1 MLSLF
6 YRHMVKYIVSTTN
19 SWKGVN
25 MEDGSSPYII
35 FALAILAIIELV
47 IIFILYKKSKQEDVT
62 EEDVISL
69 VNEGHEDGNIL
80 ASEAAMI
87 QNIFEFS
94 DTDVKDIMTHRK
106 NIVAIDGDWT
116 LREAISFVNNNNMS
130 RYPVY
135 IEDLDN
141 IIGILHIKDILTY
154 YDKDI
159 DNVKIKELKDLL
171 SVAEFVPE
179 THGINTLFAKMQSK
193 KRHMVIVLDEYGQV
207 SGLLSL
213 EDILEEIVGNI
224 EDEHDDVEASIEV
237 RPDDTFIMDGSTT
250 LEEVEDLVGTKLSED
265 FETLNGYL
273 ISLYGKIPEDGKSFK
288 LEDDNFVFYV
298 KNVTDKVI
306 GEVFVRRKSR
316 IE

>member
-1 MLSLF
+1 
-6 YRHMVKYIVSTTN
+6 
-19 SWKGVN
+19 
-25 MEDGSSPYII
+25 MEDGSSPH
-35 FALAILAIIELV
+35 ILICVLV
-47 IIFILYKKSKQEDVT
+47 IIAITELIGLIILYRRSRQENIT

-106 NIVAIDGDWT
+106 NIVAIDGDYT
-116 LREAISFVNNNNMS
+116 VREAINFINNNNMS

-141 IIGILHIKDILTY
+141 IIGILHIKDILTFMG
-154 YDKDI
+154 KDI
-159 DNVKIKELKDLL
+159 DNVRVKDLKDLL

-207 SGLLSL
+207 SGILSL

-224 EDEHDDVEASIEV
+224 EDEHDEEENSIEV
-237 RPDDTFIMDGSTT
+237 RPDDSFIMDGSTT
-250 LEEVEDLVGTKLSED
+250 LEEVEEIIGTKLSDD

-273 ISLYGKIPEDGKSFK
+273 ISLYGKIPEDGKAFK
-288 LEDDNFVFYV
+288 LEDNNFIFYI
-298 KNVTDKVI
+298 KNVTEKVI

-316 IE
+316 ID

>member
-1 MLSLF
+1 MD
-6 YRHMVKYIVSTTN
+6 
-19 SWKGVN
+19 
-25 MEDGSSPYII
+25 EGSSPYII
-35 FALAILAIIELV
+35 ILLAILAIAELV
-47 IIFILYKKSKQEDVT
+47 ALIILYRRSKQENVT

-106 NIVAIDGDWT
+106 NIVAIDGDWS
-116 LREAISFVNNNNMS
+116 LKEAITFINENNMS

-135 IEDLDN
+135 IEELDN

-154 YDKDI
+154 YDSDI
-159 DNVKIKELKDLL
+159 DNTKVKDLKELL

-179 THGINTLFAKMQSK
+179 THGINTLFAQMQTK
-193 KRHMVIVLDEYGQV
+193 KRHMVIVVDEYGQV

-224 EDEHDDVEASIEV
+224 SDEHDEDEGSIEI
-237 RPDDTFIMDGSTT
+237 RTEDTFIMDGSTT
-250 LEEVEDLVGTKLSED
+250 LEEVEEILGMNLSED
-265 FETLNGYL
+265 YETLNGYL
-273 ISLYGKIPEDGKSFK
+273 VSLLGKIPEDGSSFK
-288 LEDDNFVFYV
+288 LEDDNFIYYV
-298 KNVTDKVI
+298 KNVSEKVI
-306 GEVFVRRKSR
+306 EEVFVRRKSHV
-316 IE
+316 E

>member
-1 MLSLF
+1 MD
-6 YRHMVKYIVSTTN
+6 
-19 SWKGVN
+19 
-25 MEDGSSPYII
+25 DGSSPYII
-35 FALAILAIIELV
+35 ILLAIICVVELAAL
-47 IIFILYKKSKQEDVT
+47 IILYFKSKQENVT

-106 NIVAIDGDWT
+106 NIVAIDGDFT
-116 LREAISFVNNNNMS
+116 IREAINFINENNMS

-135 IEDLDN
+135 LEELDN

-154 YDKDI
+154 FDKDI
-159 DNVKIKELKDLL
+159 DNTRVKDLQEL
-171 SVAEFVPE
+171 MSVAEFVPE

-193 KRHMVIVLDEYGQV
+193 KRHMVIVMDEYGQV

-224 EDEHDDVEASIEV
+224 EDEHDEEEGSIEV
-237 RPDDTFIMDGSTT
+237 RTEDSFLMDGSTT
-250 LEEVEDLVGTKLSED
+250 LEEVEEILGTKLSED
-265 FETLNGYL
+265 YETLNGYL
-273 ISLYGKIPEDGKSFK
+273 VSLLGKIPEDGSSFK

-298 KNVTDKVI
+298 KNVSEKVI
-306 GEVFVRRKSR
+306 EGVFVRRKSHV
-316 IE
+316 E

>member
-1 MLSLF
+1 MD
-6 YRHMVKYIVSTTN
+6 
-19 SWKGVN
+19 
-25 MEDGSSPYII
+25 DGSNPYILI
-35 FALAILAIIELV
+35 CVLLIIIIAQFIALV
-47 IIFILYKKSKQEDVT
+47 ILYRKTKQENVT

-106 NIVAIDGDWT
+106 NIIAIDGEMT
-116 LREAISFVNNNNMS
+116 IREAISFINENNMS

-135 IEDLDN
+135 LEDLDN

-154 YDKDI
+154 YDRDI
-159 DNVKIKELKDLL
+159 DNLKVKDLQDVL

-193 KRHMVIVLDEYGQV
+193 KRHMVVVVDEYGQV
-207 SGLLSL
+207 SGILSL

-224 EDEHDDVEASIEV
+224 EDEHDDEEASIEV
-237 RPDDTFIMDGSTT
+237 RTEDTFIMDGSTT
-250 LEEVEDLVGTKLSED
+250 LEEVEEILGMNLSED
-265 FETLNGYL
+265 YETLNGYL
-273 ISLYGKIPEDGKSFK
+273 RSILGKIPEDGSVFK
-288 LEDDNFVFYV
+288 LEDDNFIYYI
-298 KNVTDKVI
+298 KNVTEKVI
-306 GEVFVRRKSR
+306 GEVFVRRKSHV
-316 IE
+316 E

>member
-1 MLSLF
+1 
-6 YRHMVKYIVSTTN
+6 
-19 SWKGVN
+19 
-25 MEDGSSPYII
+25 MEDGSNPYLLILLVII
-35 FALAILAIIELV
+35 ALVELV
-47 IIFILYKKSKQEDVT
+47 IIIIMYKRSKQENIT

-94 DTDVKDIMTHRK
+94 DTDAKDIMTHRK
-106 NIVAIDGDWT
+106 NIVAINGDCS
-116 LREAISFVNNNNMS
+116 LREAISFINDNNMS

-141 IIGILHIKDILTY
+141 IIGILHIKDILMY

-159 DNVKIKELKDLL
+159 DNLKVKDLHELL
-171 SVAEFVPE
+171 SVAEFIPE

-193 KRHMVIVLDEYGQV
+193 KRHMVIVVDEYGQV

-224 EDEHDDVEASIEV
+224 EDEHDEEENSIEV
-237 RPDDTFIMDGSTT
+237 KTEDSFLMEGSTT
-250 LEEVEDLVGTKLSED
+250 LEEVEEILGTMLSENY
-265 FETLNGYL
+265 ETLNGYL
-273 ISLYGKIPEDGKSFK
+273 VSLYGKIPEDGTSFT
-288 LEDDNFVFYV
+288 LEDDNYIFYV
-298 KNVTDKVI
+298 KNVEDKVI
-306 GEVFVRRKSR
+306 GSVYVRRKR
-316 IE
+316 HVE

>member
-1 MLSLF
+1 
-6 YRHMVKYIVSTTN
+6 
-19 SWKGVN
+19 
-25 MEDGSSPYII
+25 MEDGSSPYILI
-35 FALAILAIIELV
+35 GFLIVLALVELV
-47 IIFILYKKSKQEDVT
+47 ALIIYYRKSKQENVT

-94 DTDVKDIMTHRK
+94 DTNVKDIMTHRK
-106 NIVAIDGDWT
+106 NIVAIDGEMS
-116 LREAISFVNNNNMS
+116 LREAISFINDNNMS

-135 IEDLDN
+135 LEELDN

-159 DNVKIKELKDLL
+159 DCIRVKDLSDVL

-193 KRHMVIVLDEYGQV
+193 KRHMVIVMDEYGQV

-224 EDEHDDVEASIEV
+224 EDEHDEDDSSIEI
-237 RPDDTFIMDGSTT
+237 RTEDSFMMDGSTT
-250 LEEVEDLVGTKLSED
+250 LEEVEEMLGTKLSED
-265 FETLNGYL
+265 YETLNGYL
-273 ISLYGKIPEDGKSFK
+273 ISLLGKIPEDGAAFK
-288 LEDDNFVFYV
+288 LEDDNFTYYV
-298 KNVTDKVI
+298 KNVAEKVI
-306 GEVFVRRKSR
+306 GQVYVRKKRHV
-316 IE
+316 E

>member
-1 MLSLF
+1 
-6 YRHMVKYIVSTTN
+6 
-19 SWKGVN
+19 
-25 MEDGSSPYII
+25 MEDGSNPYIFI
-35 FALAILAIIELV
+35 ILISIIALAEL
-47 IIFILYKKSKQEDVT
+47 IALIILYKKSKQENVT

-106 NIVAIDGDWT
+106 NIVAIDGEST
-116 LREAISFVNNNNMS
+116 LKEAISFINENNMS

-159 DNVKIKELKDLL
+159 EGLQVQDLKDMM

-193 KRHMVIVLDEYGQV
+193 KRHMVIVMDEYGQV

-224 EDEHDDVEASIEV
+224 EDEHDEEENSIEV
-237 RPDDTFIMDGSTT
+237 RKNDTYKMEGSTT
-250 LEEVEDLVGTKLSED
+250 LEEVEEIIGQKFSED
-265 FETLNGYL
+265 YETLNGYL
-273 ISLYGKIPEDGKSFK
+273 ISLLGKIPEDGTSFK
-288 LEDDNFVFYV
+288 LEDDDFVFYI
-298 KNVTDKVI
+298 KNVSDKVI
-306 GEVFVRRKSR
+306 GDVYMRPKRQ

>member
-1 MLSLF
+1 
-6 YRHMVKYIVSTTN
+6 
-19 SWKGVN
+19 
-25 MEDGSSPYII
+25 MEDGSNPYILI
-35 FALAILAIIELV
+35 TALAVFAIIEL
-47 IIFILYKKSKQEDVT
+47 IGLIILYRRSKQENVT

-80 ASEAAMI
+80 ASEAVMI

-106 NIVAIDGDWT
+106 NIVAIDGEST
-116 LREAISFVNNNNMS
+116 LREAISFINDNNMS

-159 DNVKIKELKDLL
+159 DNLKVKDLKDLM

-213 EDILEEIVGNI
+213 EDILEEIVGDI
-224 EDEHDDVEASIEV
+224 SDEHDDDEASIEV
-237 RPDDTFIMDGSTT
+237 RPDDTFIMDGGCS
-250 LEEVEDLVGTKLSED
+250 LEEVEEKIGVKLSDD

-288 LEDDNFVFYV
+288 LEDDNFVYFI
-298 KNVTDKVI
+298 KNVTEKVI
-306 GEVFVRRKSR
+306 GEVFVRRKSHV
-316 IE
+316 E

>member
-1 MLSLF
+1 
-6 YRHMVKYIVSTTN
+6 
-19 SWKGVN
+19 
-25 MEDGSSPYII
+25 MEDGSSPYILLI
-35 FALAILAIIELV
+35 LLAIIAIGELIA
-47 IIFILYKKSKQEDVT
+47 IIVLYHKSKQENVT

-94 DTDVKDIMTHRK
+94 ETDVKDIMTHRK
-106 NIVAIDGDWT
+106 NIVAIDGEMT
-116 LREAISFVNNNNMS
+116 IREAISFINENNMS

-135 IEDLDN
+135 LDDLDN
-141 IIGILHIKDILTY
+141 IVGILHIKDILTY

-159 DNVKIKELKDLL
+159 DNVKVKDLQDLL

-193 KRHMVIVLDEYGQV
+193 KRHMVIVMDEYGQV

-224 EDEHDDVEASIEV
+224 EDEHDEDDSSIQV
-237 RPDDTFIMDGSTT
+237 RTEDSFLMDGSTT
-250 LEEVEDLVGTKLSED
+250 LEEVEKILGMKLSED
-265 FETLNGYL
+265 YETLNGYL
-273 ISLYGKIPEDGKSFK
+273 ISILGKIPEEGAKFK
-288 LEDDNFVFYV
+288 LEDDNFFYYV
-298 KNVTDKVI
+298 KNVTEKVI
-306 GEVFVRRKSR
+306 GQVYVRRKSHV
-316 IE
+316 E

>member
-1 MLSLF
+1 
-6 YRHMVKYIVSTTN
+6 
-19 SWKGVN
+19 
-25 MEDGSSPYII
+25 MEDGSSPYILI
-35 FALAILAIIELV
+35 GFLIVLALVELV
-47 IIFILYKKSKQEDVT
+47 ALIIYYRKSKQENVT

-94 DTDVKDIMTHRK
+94 DTNVKDIMTHRK
-106 NIVAIDGDWT
+106 NIVAIDGEMS
-116 LREAISFVNNNNMS
+116 LREAISFINDNNMS

-135 IEDLDN
+135 LEELDN

-159 DNVKIKELKDLL
+159 DCIRVKDLSDVL

-193 KRHMVIVLDEYGQV
+193 KRHMVIVMDEYGQV

-224 EDEHDDVEASIEV
+224 EDEHDEDDSSIEI
-237 RPDDTFIMDGSTT
+237 RTEDSFMMDGSTT
-250 LEEVEDLVGTKLSED
+250 LEEVEEMLGMKLSED
-265 FETLNGYL
+265 YETLNGYL
-273 ISLYGKIPEDGKSFK
+273 ISLLGKIPEDGAAFK
-288 LEDDNFVFYV
+288 LEDDNFTYYV
-298 KNVTDKVI
+298 KNVAEKVI
-306 GEVFVRRKSR
+306 GQVYVRKKRHV
-316 IE
+316 E

>member
-1 MLSLF
+1 
-6 YRHMVKYIVSTTN
+6 
-19 SWKGVN
+19 
-25 MEDGSSPYII
+25 MEDGSNPYIL
-35 FALAILAIIELV
+35 FTALAVFAIVEL
-47 IIFILYKKSKQEDVT
+47 IGLIILYRRSKQENVT

-80 ASEAAMI
+80 ASEAVMI

-106 NIVAIDGDWT
+106 NIVAIAGEST
-116 LREAISFVNNNNMS
+116 LREAISFINDNNMS

-154 YDKDI
+154 YDKDS
-159 DNVKIKELKDLL
+159 DNLKVKDLKDLM

-213 EDILEEIVGNI
+213 EDILEEIVGDI
-224 EDEHDDVEASIEV
+224 SDEHDDDEASIEV
-237 RPDDTFIMDGSTT
+237 RPDD
-250 LEEVEDLVGTKLSED
+250 
-265 FETLNGYL
+265 
-273 ISLYGKIPEDGKSFK
+273 
-288 LEDDNFVFYV
+288 
-298 KNVTDKVI
+298 
-306 GEVFVRRKSR
+306 RRENR
-316 IE
+316 R

>member
-1 MLSLF
+1 
-6 YRHMVKYIVSTTN
+6 
-19 SWKGVN
+19 
-25 MEDGSSPYII
+25 MEDGSNPYLCII
-35 FALAILAIIELV
+35 CLIIAIIEFV
-47 IIFILYKKSKQEDVT
+47 IIVIMYKRSKQENIT

-94 DTDVKDIMTHRK
+94 DTDAKDIMTHRK
-106 NIVAIDGDWT
+106 NIVAINGEYT
-116 LREAISFVNNNNMS
+116 LREAFDFVNTNNMS

-141 IIGILHIKDILTY
+141 IIGILHIKDLLTY
-154 YDKDI
+154 VDSDR
-159 DNVKIKELKDLL
+159 DSLKIKDLTDLL

-193 KRHMVIVLDEYGQV
+193 KRHMVIVIDEYGQV

-224 EDEHDDVEASIEV
+224 EDEHDDDETSIEV
-237 RPDDTFIMDGSTT
+237 KTEDSFLMEGSTT
-250 LEEVEDLVGTKLSED
+250 LEEVEDILGTKLSED
-265 FETLNGYL
+265 YETLNGYL
-273 ISLYGKIPEDGKSFK
+273 VSLYGKIPDDGKSFT
-288 LEDDNFVFYV
+288 LEDDNYVFYV

-306 GEVFVRRKSR
+306 DSVYVRRKR
-316 IE
+316 HVE

>member
-1 MLSLF
+1 
-6 YRHMVKYIVSTTN
+6 
-19 SWKGVN
+19 
-25 MEDGSSPYII
+25 MEEGSNPYILI
-35 FALAILAIIELV
+35 TVLAVFAIVEL
-47 IIFILYKKSKQEDVT
+47 IGLIILYRRSKQENVT

-80 ASEAAMI
+80 ASEAVMI

-106 NIVAIDGDWT
+106 NIVAIDGEST
-116 LREAISFVNNNNMS
+116 LREAISFINDNNMS

-159 DNVKIKELKDLL
+159 DNLKVKDLKDLM

-213 EDILEEIVGNI
+213 EDILEEIVGDI
-224 EDEHDDVEASIEV
+224 SDEHDDDEASIEV
-237 RPDDTFIMDGSTT
+237 RPDDTFIMDGGCS
-250 LEEVEDLVGTKLSED
+250 LEEVEEKIGVKLSED

-273 ISLYGKIPEDGKSFK
+273 ISLYGKIPEDGKSFR
-288 LEDDNFVFYV
+288 LEDDNFVYFI
-298 KNVTDKVI
+298 KNVSEKVI
-306 GEVFVRRKSR
+306 GEVFVRRKSHV
-316 IE
+316 E

>member
-1 MLSLF
+1 
-6 YRHMVKYIVSTTN
+6 
-19 SWKGVN
+19 
-25 MEDGSSPYII
+25 MEDGSNPYLII
-35 FALAILAIIELV
+35 FLLIIILLELV
-47 IIFILYKKSKQEDVT
+47 ALIIMYKKSKQENIT

-94 DTDVKDIMTHRK
+94 DTDAKDIMTHRK
-106 NIVAIDGDWT
+106 NIVAINGDYSV
-116 LREAISFVNNNNMS
+116 RDAISFINNNNMS

-135 IEDLDN
+135 LEDLNN

-154 YDKDI
+154 VDKDM
-159 DNVKIKELKDLL
+159 DNLKVKDLQEAL
-171 SVAEFVPE
+171 STAEFVPE

-193 KRHMVIVLDEYGQV
+193 KRHMVIVVDEYGQV

-224 EDEHDDVEASIEV
+224 EDEHDEAENSIEV
-237 RPDDTFIMDGSTT
+237 KTEDSFMMEGSTT
-250 LEEVEDLVGTKLSED
+250 LEEVEEILGTLLSED
-265 FETLNGYL
+265 YETLNGYL
-273 ISLYGKIPEDGKSFK
+273 VSLYGKIPEDGKSFT
-288 LEDDNFVFYV
+288 LEDDNFVFYI

-306 GEVFVRRKSR
+306 DSVYVRRKR
-316 IE
+316 HVE

>member
-1 MLSLF
+1 
-6 YRHMVKYIVSTTN
+6 
-19 SWKGVN
+19 
-25 MEDGSSPYII
+25 MEDGSNPYIFI
-35 FALAILAIIELV
+35 IILAVLAIVELIGLIV
-47 IIFILYKKSKQEDVT
+47 LYRRSKQENVT

-80 ASEAAMI
+80 ASEAVMI

-116 LREAISFVNNNNMS
+116 LRQAIEFINDNNVS

-135 IEDLDN
+135 IEELDN

-159 DNVKIKELKDLL
+159 DKVLVKDLEDLL

-179 THGINTLFAKMQSK
+179 THGINTLFAKMQTK
-193 KRHMVIVLDEYGQV
+193 KRHMVIVMDEYGQV

-224 EDEHDDVEASIEV
+224 EDEHDEEDSSIEI
-237 RPDDTFIMDGSTT
+237 RADHSFIMDGSTT
-250 LEEVEDLVGTKLSED
+250 LEDVEEIIGTKLSDD

-273 ISLYGKIPEDGKSFK
+273 ISLYGKIPEEGKAFT
-288 LEDDNFVFYV
+288 LEDDNFIYYV
-298 KNVTDKVI
+298 KNVSEKVI
-306 GEVFVRRKSR
+306 GEVFVRRKSHV
-316 IE
+316 E

>member
-1 MLSLF
+1 MD
-6 YRHMVKYIVSTTN
+6 
-19 SWKGVN
+19 
-25 MEDGSSPYII
+25 DGSNPYILI
-35 FALAILAIIELV
+35 CVLLIIIIAQFIALV
-47 IIFILYKKSKQEDVT
+47 ILYRKTKQENVT

-106 NIVAIDGDWT
+106 NIIAIDGEMT
-116 LREAISFVNNNNMS
+116 IREAISFINENNMS

-135 IEDLDN
+135 LEDLDN

-154 YDKDI
+154 YDRDI
-159 DNVKIKELKDLL
+159 DNLKVKDLQDVL

-193 KRHMVIVLDEYGQV
+193 KRHMVVVVDEYGQV
-207 SGLLSL
+207 SGILSW

-224 EDEHDDVEASIEV
+224 EDEHDDEEASIEV
-237 RPDDTFIMDGSTT
+237 RTEDTFIMDGSTT
-250 LEEVEDLVGTKLSED
+250 LEEVEEILGMNLSED
-265 FETLNGYL
+265 YETLNGYL
-273 ISLYGKIPEDGKSFK
+273 ISILGKIPEDGSVFK
-288 LEDDNFVFYV
+288 LEDDNFIYYI
-298 KNVTDKVI
+298 KNVTEKVI
-306 GEVFVRRKSR
+306 GEVFVRRKSHV
-316 IE
+316 E

>member
-1 MLSLF
+1 
-6 YRHMVKYIVSTTN
+6 
-19 SWKGVN
+19 
-25 MEDGSSPYII
+25 MEDGANPYLLIC
-35 FALAILAIIELV
+35 LLILAIVELI
-47 IIFILYKKSKQEDVT
+47 IIFVLYKRSKQENIT

-94 DTDVKDIMTHRK
+94 DTDAKDIMTHRK
-106 NIVAIDGDWT
+106 NIVAINGEFT
-116 LREAISFVNNNNMS
+116 LREAITFINNNNMS
-130 RYPVY
+130 RYPVF

-141 IIGILHIKDILTY
+141 IIGILHIKDLLMY

-159 DNVKIKELKDLL
+159 DNLKVKDLQELL

-224 EDEHDDVEASIEV
+224 EDEHDEDETSIEV
-237 RPDDTFIMDGSTT
+237 KTEDSYLMEGSTT
-250 LEEVEDLVGTKLSED
+250 LEEVEEILGTTLSEEY
-265 FETLNGYL
+265 ETLNGYL
-273 ISLYGKIPEDGKSFK
+273 ISLYGKIPEDGKAFT
-288 LEDDNFVFYV
+288 LEDDNYVFYI

-306 GEVFVRRKSR
+306 DSVYVRRKR
-316 IE
+316 HVE

>member
-1 MLSLF
+1 
-6 YRHMVKYIVSTTN
+6 
-19 SWKGVN
+19 
-25 MEDGSSPYII
+25 MEDGSNPYILI
-35 FALAILAIIELV
+35 TVLAVFAIVEL
-47 IIFILYKKSKQEDVT
+47 IGLIILYRRSKQENVT

-80 ASEAAMI
+80 ASEAVMI

-106 NIVAIDGDWT
+106 NIVAIDGEST
-116 LREAISFVNNNNMS
+116 LREAISFINDNNMS

-159 DNVKIKELKDLL
+159 DNLKVKDLKDLM

-213 EDILEEIVGNI
+213 EDILEEIVGDI
-224 EDEHDDVEASIEV
+224 SDEHDDDEASIEV
-237 RPDDTFIMDGSTT
+237 RPDDTFIMDGGCS
-250 LEEVEDLVGTKLSED
+250 LEEVEEKIGVKLSDD

-273 ISLYGKIPEDGKSFK
+273 ISLYGKIPEDGKSFR
-288 LEDDNFVFYV
+288 LEDDNFVYFI
-298 KNVTDKVI
+298 KNVSEKVI
-306 GEVFVRRKSR
+306 GEVFVRRKSHV
-316 IE
+316 E